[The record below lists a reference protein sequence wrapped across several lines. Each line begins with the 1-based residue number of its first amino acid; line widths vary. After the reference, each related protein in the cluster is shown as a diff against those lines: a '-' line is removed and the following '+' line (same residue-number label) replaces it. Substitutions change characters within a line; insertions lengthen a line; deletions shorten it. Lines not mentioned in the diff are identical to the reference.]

1 MMAIMTHIHVTVPV
15 TCDVFVMPPP
25 SREAAQALQ
34 RHLCPV
40 TEATGSEEN
49 GASDVVTDIIRTSI
63 VEEVES
69 WEELL

>member
-1 MMAIMTHIHVTVPV
+1 MMAIMTHIHIHVTVPV

-49 GASDVVTDIIRTSI
+49 GASDVVTDADIIRTSI

-69 WEELL
+69 